1 MRKASQD
8 TQYWNTWGLQS
19 TDDQVRYDLKNYEK
33 TENFDY
39 QPNHRFT
46 YQDEK
51 GRELIVTFEEYTTV
65 LAETPVIGLNM
76 LAIVRAD
83 TYEVAEVEDNLYR
96 RFHEEALVKI
106 SETSTAISENL
117 PSW

>member
-1 MRKASQD
+1 MKKTSSKS
-8 TQYWNTWGLQS
+8 QYWHSWGLQS
-19 TDDQVRYDLKNYEK
+19 TDDQVIYDLKKYER
-33 TENFDY
+33 TENFEHE
-39 QPNHRFT
+39 PTHKFL

-51 GRELIVTFEEYTTV
+51 GRELVVCFEEYTTV
-65 LAETPVIGLNM
+65 LAQTPVIGLNM
-76 LAIVRAD
+76 LSIVRSD
-83 TYEVAEVEDNLYR
+83 TYESVEVSELLHR

>member
-1 MRKASQD
+1 MD
-8 TQYWNTWGLQS
+8 NTALN
-19 TDDQVRYDLKNYEK
+19 LKNYEK

-39 QPNHRFT
+39 QPNHKFT

-83 TYEVAEVEDNLYR
+83 TYEVAEVGESLFR